1 MKRIELNK
9 KVTKGIRARVSRT
22 SKPSLSFKPFRNL
35 TFSTSHGLRVSKS
48 FYGLTLGFQRSNSVF
63 RGRWNFGK
71 KLNLNLSKSGFSLSV
86 KNKVGAINLRNPNR
100 SSASFLGIQVRGK
113 KALAIHQIYLTYY
126 MISKLVSVI
135 FYLSSLILNI
145 FIMLIMRVVIVW
157 FCIIKFIYFLFIFL
171 LWDIPR
177 QLMS

>member
-22 SKPSLSFKPFRNL
+22 SKPNLSFKPFRNL
-35 TFSTSHGLRVSKS
+35 TFNTSHGLRVSKS

-63 RGRWNFGK
+63 RGRWDFGK

-100 SSASFLGIQVRGK
+100 SSATFLGIQVRGK
-113 KALAIHQIYLTYY
+113 KALEIHRIYLTYY
-126 MISKLVSVI
+126 IISKLVSLI
-135 FYLSSLILNI
+135 FFLSFLILKTSI
-145 FIMLIMRVVIVW
+145 ILTMRAVIIC
-157 FCIIKFIYFLFIFL
+157 FCIFKFVYFLFIFL
-171 LWDIPR
+171 FWDIPR
-177 QLMS
+177 QLMF